1 MKHKLT
7 IAILILVIIVSLSI
21 CGYILVRESRFAALS
36 GQPVPATST
45 RMTEEQKISTLLH
58 LGQTS
63 TAPRLSSQEK
73 ITILQSLH
81 KK

>member
-1 MKHKLT
+1 MKQKIT

-21 CGYILVRESRFAALS
+21 CGYIVVRESRFAAPTA
-36 GQPVPATST
+36 QPTTSVPVH
-45 RMTEEQKISTLLH
+45 MTEEQKISTLLH

-73 ITILQSLH
+73 ITILQSFH